1 MAFAAALSACT
12 HDADSLI
19 GTWTV
24 SKVNVQ
30 FDERRN
36 TPELVK
42 QVGEMEKQNVISIS
56 KDSTLV
62 FKGLEEEWQSKA
74 SLKNDTLYL
83 EGTAFGIWKG
93 GEIVTRTNSPLG
105 EVVVTYR
112 KSGLLRRSSS
122 QI

>member
-1 MAFAAALSACT
+1 MKKRFLLLLAIAATLSACT
-12 HDADSLI
+12 HNEDSLI
-19 GTWTV
+19 GIWTV

-30 FDERRN
+30 FDERRS

-42 QVGEMEKQNVISIS
+42 QIGEMEKQNVINIS

-74 SLKNDTLYL
+74 SHKNDTLYL
-83 EGTAFGIWKG
+83 EGIAFGVWKG

-105 EVVVTYR
+105 EVVVIY
-112 KSGLLRRSSS
+112 KKE
-122 QI
+122 

>member
-1 MAFAAALSACT
+1 MKKRFLLFWAFAAALSACT

-62 FKGLEEEWQSKA
+62 FKGLEEEWQGRV

-83 EGTAFGIWKG
+83 EGTAFGVWKG

-105 EVVVTYR
+105 EVVVIYN
-112 KSGLLRRSSS
+112 KK
-122 QI
+122 

>member
-1 MAFAAALSACT
+1 MKKRFLLLLAFAATLSACT
-12 HDADSLI
+12 HDEDSLI

-56 KDSTLV
+56 KDSILT
-62 FKGLEEEWQSKA
+62 FKGLEESWQGRI
-74 SLKNDTLYL
+74 SLKNDTLL
-83 EGTAFGIWKG
+83 HEGTAFGIWKNHS
-93 GEIVTRTNSPLG
+93 IVTRNGSPLG
-105 EVVVTYR
+105 EVVVIY
-112 KSGLLRRSSS
+112 KKE
-122 QI
+122 

>member
-1 MAFAAALSACT
+1 MKKTFFLLFGLTTLLSACT
-12 HDADSLI
+12 HKADSLI

-56 KDSTLV
+56 KDSILT
-62 FKGLEEEWQSKA
+62 FKGLDEEWQGRI
-74 SLKNDTLYL
+74 SLRSDGTMLR
-83 EGTAFGIWKG
+83 EGTVFGIWKQ
-93 GEIVTRTNSPLG
+93 GEITTRTGSPLG
-105 EVVVTYR
+105 EIVVTYR
-112 KSGLLRRSSS
+112 KN
-122 QI
+122 

>member
-1 MAFAAALSACT
+1 MKKCLSLLMAFGLMFGACQRNPS
-12 HDADSLI
+12 DSLL

-30 FDERRN
+30 FDEQHS
-36 TPELVK
+36 TPDLVK

-62 FKGLEEEWQSKA
+62 FKGLEEEWQGRA

-83 EGTAFGIWKG
+83 EGTAFGVWKG
-93 GEIVTRTNSPLG
+93 GEIVTRTGSPLG
-105 EVVVTYR
+105 EIIVTYR
-112 KSGLLRRSSS
+112 KG
-122 QI
+122 

>member
-1 MAFAAALSACT
+1 MKKRFLLLLAFAATLSACT
-12 HDADSLI
+12 HNEDSLI

-62 FKGLEEEWQSKA
+62 FKGLEEEWQGRA

-105 EVVVTYR
+105 EVVVVY
-112 KSGLLRRSSS
+112 KKG
-122 QI
+122 